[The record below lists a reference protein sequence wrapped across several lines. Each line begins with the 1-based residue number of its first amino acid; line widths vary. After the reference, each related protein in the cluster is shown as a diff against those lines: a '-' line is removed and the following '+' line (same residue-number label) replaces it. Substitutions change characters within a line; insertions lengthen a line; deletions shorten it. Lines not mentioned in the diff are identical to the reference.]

1 MNLSL
6 IPNLLIFGVSENDA
20 LSYLSADFLVSMYIL
35 FV

>member
-6 IPNLLIFGVSENDA
+6 IPNLLIFGVSDNDA